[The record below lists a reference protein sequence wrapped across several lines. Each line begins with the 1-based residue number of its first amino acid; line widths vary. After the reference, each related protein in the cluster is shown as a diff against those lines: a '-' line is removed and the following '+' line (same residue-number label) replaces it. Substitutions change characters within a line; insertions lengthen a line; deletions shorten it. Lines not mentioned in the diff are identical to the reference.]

1 MNPVKALKPKSH
13 DLLSIRRCWT
23 SNRPARSGA
32 HRPGR
37 AAPLPAMGAKYH
49 KADLD
54 SSAPSVNFP
63 HQAQANEI
71 FSGMVSPSIQRRW
84 SGS

>member
-1 MNPVKALKPKSH
+1 MNHVKALKPKSH

-49 KADLD
+49 KADLAY
-54 SSAPSVNFP
+54 SAWSVDFP
-63 HQAQANEI
+63 PQATVNNI
-71 FSGMVSPSIQRRW
+71 FSGMLPP
-84 SGS
+84 